1 MLESTQ
7 TGDLHQQ
14 HMLFSAM
21 LDSWPKLQKAINE
34 IARKVS
40 CAPWKVIPFAERG
53 EKPTPEAEAMAK
65 KVEALTWGMKPRA
78 EWLEHG
84 LEETIEFL
92 VRGYFSGHAVQLI
105 EWDKTPEGAMT
116 PRCTKHVPAR
126 YYGYPS
132 GLGDNDQTDR
142 LMFDRT
148 GMTGARAYEDFQP
161 GRFLIAIHCGHSA
174 HPAVS
179 APSRALVSYW
189 LAAIYGLKWFMG
201 YTQIYGIPWRHAK
214 VGDEKDIPAVSAAM
228 LKSGTA
234 GYVITKGTAEIDVVS
249 SSASGATLP
258 QRELIA
264 LADQQCDQFILGQ
277 TLTGGTDNSGSR
289 SLGEV
294 HQGTL
299 DGVIDGIVDFV
310 GGILTHQLIPAIVA
324 ANWGDGMTEMPSIWG
339 KREEKEDVK
348 RKAERM
354 EIINRIGVPMTTA
367 YVYEELGIPIPAAGD
382 ELFGASAPEPVSEP
396 PQEGPPPEKEVN
408 AGLAEEK
415 LSEMAEHLKE
425 GKTLDWQ
432 ALAVLMA
439 AGFVDGSKPT

>member
-1 MLESTQ
+1 
-7 TGDLHQQ
+7 
-14 HMLFSAM
+14 
-21 LDSWPKLQKAINE
+21 
-34 IARKVS
+34 
-40 CAPWKVIPFAERG
+40 
-53 EKPTPEAEAMAK
+53 
-65 KVEALTWGMKPRA
+65 
-78 EWLEHG
+78 
-84 LEETIEFL
+84 
-92 VRGYFSGHAVQLI
+92 
-105 EWDKTPEGAMT
+105 
-116 PRCTKHVPAR
+116 
-126 YYGYPS
+126 
-132 GLGDNDQTDR
+132 
-142 LMFDRT
+142 
-148 GMTGARAYEDFQP
+148 
-161 GRFLIAIHCGHSA
+161 
-174 HPAVS
+174 
-179 APSRALVSYW
+179 
-189 LAAIYGLKWFMG
+189 
-201 YTQIYGIPWRHAK
+201 
-214 VGDEKDIPAVSAAM
+214 M

-234 GYVITKGTAEIDVVS
+234 GYVITKGTAEIDVIS